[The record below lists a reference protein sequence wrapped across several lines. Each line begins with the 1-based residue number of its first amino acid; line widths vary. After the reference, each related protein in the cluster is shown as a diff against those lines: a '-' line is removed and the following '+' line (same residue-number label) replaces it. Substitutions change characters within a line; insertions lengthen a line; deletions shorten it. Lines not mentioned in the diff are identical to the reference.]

1 MLKWSVAVD
10 ASLEIRPLTEADAP
24 AWRELRLR
32 MLRDHPDVFGSSWE
46 EFEQQS
52 LEEVAQRMRERNSPP
67 DNALFG
73 AFADGK
79 LIGSTGLH
87 REEGAKDRHKAMI
100 WGVYTAPEARG
111 KGVGHAL
118 MQAAIAQARST
129 PGVERLILAVATHN
143 TAARA
148 LYVSLGFTP
157 WGLERHALKL
167 PDRYI
172 DEEYFAL
179 ELD

>member
-1 MLKWSVAVD
+1 VD
-10 ASLEIRPLTEADAP
+10 ADLEIRPLTEDDAL

-46 EFEQQS
+46 EFERQP
-52 LEEVAQRMRERNSPP
+52 LEEVARRLRERNSPP

-73 AFADGK
+73 AFAGGR

-111 KGVGHAL
+111 KGVGRAL
-118 MQAAIAQARST
+118 MNAAIARARAT
-129 PGVERLILAVATHN
+129 PGIERLILAVATHN
-143 TAARA
+143 TAART

-179 ELD
+179 ELT

>member
-1 MLKWSVAVD
+1 LD
-10 ASLEIRPLTEADAP
+10 AGLEIRPLTEADAP

-32 MLRDHPDVFGSSWE
+32 MLRDHPDVFGSSHE
-46 EFEQQS
+46 EFAQQS
-52 LEEVAQRMRERNSPP
+52 LEEVARRMRERNSPP

-73 AFADGK
+73 AFVDGQ

-100 WGVYTAPEARG
+100 WGVYSAPETRG
-111 KGVGHAL
+111 RGVGRAL
-118 MQAAIAQARST
+118 MEAAIARARAT

-143 TAARA
+143 AAARS
-148 LYVSLGFTP
+148 LYISLGFEP

-179 ELD
+179 DLEAHDV